1 MIKDFLSMTM
11 GLNSHNETRLTVE
24 ESGNEIAYLQGQV
37 SGYNILK
44 NVIEE
49 KTGEIAIGEKQCI
62 FRYNRDED
70 FWFIEKDISKENI
83 QSMYYQSQVL
93 KDELENYGVNKE
105 IKAYIN
111 EKKDWLFYE
120 AEKGRDLH
128 FCRGFNLILEMF
140 NAWIRAI
147 ERKWESKESE
157 LF

>member
-1 MIKDFLSMTM
+1 MIKDFLSMAM

-37 SGYNILK
+37 SGYNVLK
-44 NVIEE
+44 TVIEE
-49 KTGEIAIGEKQCI
+49 KTGEIAISEKQCI
-62 FRYNRDED
+62 FKYNRDED

-83 QSMYYQSQVL
+83 QPMYYGSQEL
-93 KDELENYGVNKE
+93 KDKLENYGVNKE

-140 NAWIRAI
+140 NEWIRAI